1 MADPIDVKV
10 AKTTPRGASAV
21 AVLSH
26 SDQLNKV
33 PGFKK
38 AALERAGFSG
48 ERGTVVTFDDGDTAT
63 VVVGL
68 GPSSAAGTELREALR
83 RGAAAFARSV
93 SRHKRVA
100 FELEGSTALADER
113 CGVSL
118 DAAAR
123 AVTEGL
129 VLGAYRF
136 DDLRSADK
144 VKAGLGA
151 VTLVVGDDNDSV
163 RAARAGVSA
172 GAAVAAAVTF
182 ARDLVNTPGGTLT
195 APEFADRAASRA
207 TDAGLTAEVL
217 DLAAIKEERLG
228 GLVAVN
234 QGSTIEPRL
243 VKLTYVPEG
252 ADDDTATVA
261 LVGKGITFDS
271 GGLSLKPA
279 ASMMDMK
286 DDMGGAAAVIGAMT
300 ALPALGV
307 DVRVVSFT
315 PMTDNMVNGQAQ
327 RPGDVYTAR
336 NGTTVEVLN
345 TDAEGRLVLGEA
357 LILASEQEPAA
368 IVDLATLTGACL
380 VALGDRIAG
389 LMSNDDDFRARVA
402 DAAAAAGERV
412 WPLPLPQDYRSRLD
426 SQVAD
431 IKNITSQPFGGTLTA
446 GLFLQDFVGEG
457 IPWAHLD
464 IAGPAYLSEPDGEQS
479 KGATG
484 FGVRTLLALLEAWPT
499 ADDAAPEGFDQDD
512 AVVEALDANDS

>member
-1 MADPIDVKV
+1 MSDPIDVKV
-10 AKTTPRGASAV
+10 AKAAPAGATAV
-21 AVLSH
+21 AVTAH
-26 SDQLNKV
+26 SDRLSRV
-33 PGFKK
+33 PGVRK
-38 AALERAGFSG
+38 AALDRVGFSG
-48 ERGTVVTFDDGDTAT
+48 AVGSTATFDDGDRAT

-68 GPSSAAGTELREALR
+68 GPSGATGAAATDALR
-83 RGAAAFARSV
+83 RGAAAFVRAVPKHR
-93 SRHKRVA
+93 RAA
-100 FELEGSTALADER
+100 FELPADLGPE
-113 CGVSL
+113 L
-118 DAAAR
+118 PDAAR
-123 AVTEGL
+123 ALTEGL

-136 DDLRSADK
+136 DDMRSPDK
-144 VKAGLGA
+144 VKPGLA
-151 VTLVVGDDNDSV
+151 TVTVVVGDDNTAV
-163 RAARAGVSA
+163 RSAREGVA
-172 GAAVAAAVTF
+172 TGAAVADAVCF

-195 APEFADRAASRA
+195 APEFADRAAARA
-207 TDAGLTAEVL
+207 EEVGVTAEVL
-217 DLAAIKEERLG
+217 DLEAIREARLG

-243 VKLTYVPEG
+243 VKLTYEPEG
-252 ADDDTATVA
+252 AGPDTPTVA

-357 LILASEQEPAA
+357 LILASEEEPAA
-368 IVDLATLTGACL
+368 IVDLATLTGASL

-389 LMSNDDDFRARVA
+389 LMSNDDDFRETVA
-402 DAAAAAGERV
+402 DAAARAGERV
-412 WPLPLPQDYRSRLD
+412 WPLPLPDDYRSRLD

-431 IKNITSQPFGGTLTA
+431 IKNISAQPWGGTLTA
-446 GLFLQDFVGEG
+446 GLFLRDFVGEG

-464 IAGPAYLSEPDGEQS
+464 IAGPAYLQEPDGEQS

-484 FGVRTLLALLEAWPT
+484 FGVRTLLALLEGWGSE
-499 ADDAAPEGFDQDD
+499 EGD
-512 AVVEALDANDS
+512 ALDLPVDGVVD

>member
-10 AKTTPRGASAV
+10 AKMAPAGATAV
-21 AVLSH
+21 AVGAH
-26 SDQLNKV
+26 SDRLTKV
-33 PGFKK
+33 PGVRK
-38 AALERAGFSG
+38 AALDRVGFDGSVG
-48 ERGTVVTFDDGDTAT
+48 SVATFDDGSTAT

-68 GPSSAAGTELREALR
+68 GASDAEGAALADALR
-83 RGAAAFARSV
+83 RGAAAFVRSV
-93 SRHKRVA
+93 PKHRRAA
-100 FELEGSTALADER
+100 FEVPSLPEST
-113 CGVSL
+113 SL
-118 DAAAR
+118 DVATR
-123 AVTEGL
+123 ALTEGL

-136 DDLRSADK
+136 DDLRSPEK

-151 VTLVVGDDNDSV
+151 VTLVVGDDNAAV
-163 RAARAGVSA
+163 RTARAGVTT
-172 GAAVAAAVTF
+172 GAAVAGAVTF

-195 APEFADRAASRA
+195 APEFAARASARASDVGLSVEVLDRAAI
-207 TDAGLTAEVL
+207 E
-217 DLAAIKEERLG
+217 EERLG
-228 GLVAVN
+228 GLLAVN

-243 VKLTYVPEG
+243 VKLSYEPDG
-252 ADDDTATVA
+252 ADDDTPTVA

-286 DDMGGAAAVIGAMT
+286 DDMGGAAAVIAAMT

-315 PMTDNMVNGQAQ
+315 PMTDNMVNGAAQ

-357 LILASEQEPAA
+357 LVLASEEEPAA

-389 LMSNDDDFRARVA
+389 LMSNDDDFRQQVA
-402 DAAAAAGERV
+402 DAAARAGERV
-412 WPLPLPQDYRSRLD
+412 WPLPLPDDYRARLD

-431 IKNITSQPFGGTLTA
+431 IKNITSQPYGGTLTA
-446 GLFLQDFVGEG
+446 GLFLRDFVGEG
-457 IPWAHLD
+457 IPWAHID
-464 IAGPAYLSEPDGEQS
+464 IAGPAYLQEPDGEQP

-484 FGVRTLLALLEAWPT
+484 FGVRTLLALLEGWPV
-499 ADDAAPEGFDQDD
+499 ADGADGADGAD
-512 AVVEALDANDS
+512 VVEVEHAEDA